1 MLAHYDP
8 SKPLILACDAS
19 PYGVGAVLS
28 HQFEDGTEQ
37 HIAYA
42 SRSLGLA
49 ENKYSQLDKEGLA
62 IIFGVKR
69 FHQYIVGRHF
79 LILSDHKPLQH
90 LFEHTAGVPTLAS
103 ACIQRW
109 ALILGAYNYSIEYK
123 PGPAHANADVF
134 SRLPLPDTPRNH
146 FLPGETTLTLN
157 MLQSLPVT
165 ATQIRKWTSRDPTLS
180 KVRLMLSSG
189 WENTDLPELAPYQQ
203 RCSELSLHDG
213 CVLWGSRV
221 VIPPPGRE
229 RVLEELHE
237 GHPGISRMKSIA
249 RSFVWWPGLDKA
261 LDQKVKTCVS
271 CQSSRNLS
279 PVAPIQPWEWPE
291 RPWSRLHVDYA
302 GPLSSYM
309 FLVVVDAH
317 TKWMDINMVKNATS
331 SATITALRSMFATHG
346 IPELLVSDNGAVF
359 ISTGFKEF
367 VQQNGI
373 RHTTSAPYHPATNGL
388 TERAV
393 QTFKTS
399 IKKMTSGSL
408 EDRLSKFLF
417 HYRITPHSTTGVT
430 PAELLLGRRPRSVL
444 DLVRPNLA
452 QHVRSQQHRQKMH
465 KDKHSKQRVFN
476 VGNSVYVCTLP
487 SKDDW
492 VPGTI
497 TRVVGPRSFEIE
509 LQDGRTVRR
518 HLDHLRPRHTN
529 GLSPSTDD
537 DWTVVP
543 DLPTI
548 ASSNQSP
555 PTSPS
560 PPSPPN
566 ICLRRSSRVRV
577 RPDYLVEHT

>member
-1 MLAHYDP
+1 MLCA
-8 SKPLILACDAS
+8 
-19 PYGVGAVLS
+19 
-28 HQFEDGTEQ
+28 
-37 HIAYA
+37 
-42 SRSLGLA
+42 
-49 ENKYSQLDKEGLA
+49 
-62 IIFGVKR
+62 
-69 FHQYIVGRHF
+69 
-79 LILSDHKPLQH
+79 
-90 LFEHTAGVPTLAS
+90 
-103 ACIQRW
+103 
-109 ALILGAYNYSIEYK
+109 
-123 PGPAHANADVF
+123 
-134 SRLPLPDTPRNH
+134 
-146 FLPGETTLTLN
+146 
-157 MLQSLPVT
+157 
-165 ATQIRKWTSRDPTLS
+165 
-180 KVRLMLSSG
+180 
-189 WENTDLPELAPYQQ
+189 
-203 RCSELSLHDG
+203 
-213 CVLWGSRV
+213 SRV

-261 LDQKVKTCVS
+261 LDQKVKTCVA
-271 CQSSRNLS
+271 CQSSRNL
-279 PVAPIQPWEWPE
+279 PPAVPIQPWEWPE

-317 TKWMDINMVKNATS
+317 SKWMDIKMVKNATS

-359 ISTGFKEF
+359 TSTEFKEF

-388 TERAV
+388 AERAV

-476 VGNSVYVCTLP
+476 VGNSCMCAPYLLKMTGFLELSHELWALGPLRSSSRMAELFVDIWIICVLVTQMVYHRPLTTIGQWYLIYRPLP
-487 SKDDW
+487 
-492 VPGTI
+492 VQTNP
-497 TRVVGPRSFEIE
+497 
-509 LQDGRTVRR
+509 RR
-518 HLDHLRPRHTN
+518 HHHHRHHL
-529 GLSPSTDD
+529 
-537 DWTVVP
+537 
-543 DLPTI
+543 
-548 ASSNQSP
+548 Q
-555 PTSPS
+555 TSA
-560 PPSPPN
+560 
-566 ICLRRSSRVRV
+566 
-577 RPDYLVEHT
+577 